1 MTMCVCDCVC
11 VTVCVCD
18 CLCECVTI
26 PGQEH
31 IPIAETRNKREGL
44 PRAR

>member
-1 MTMCVCDCVC
+1 MCVYVSVC
-11 VTVCVCD
+11 GAV
-18 CLCECVTI
+18 

-31 IPIAETRNKREGL
+31 IPIDETRNKREGL